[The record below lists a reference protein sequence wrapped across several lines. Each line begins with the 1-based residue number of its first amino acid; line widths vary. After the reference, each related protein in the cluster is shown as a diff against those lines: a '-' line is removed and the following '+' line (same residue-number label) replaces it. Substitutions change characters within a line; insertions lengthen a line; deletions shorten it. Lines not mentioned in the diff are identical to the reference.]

1 MQPIY
6 VKNVK
11 NTYFDCTIKKANAK
25 FFLIIVALRTM
36 FPGTVA
42 SITTGNGSI
51 PLPVLRSTPKALQ
64 IHFTRSSPQNCALH
78 NFCGSPLPKVSFAI
92 GERDSGDREEFMI
105 GNLTHRK
112 NGFYSSKKVE

>member
-11 NTYFDCTIKKANAK
+11 NTYFDCTIKKTNAK

-42 SITTGNGSI
+42 RITGTNVLHTFAFFGRSAPKI
-51 PLPVLRSTPKALQ
+51 PGKL
-64 IHFTRSSPQNCALH
+64 
-78 NFCGSPLPKVSFAI
+78 SFAPPGTDGVD
-92 GERDSGDREEFMI
+92 GEAA
-105 GNLTHRK
+105 
-112 NGFYSSKKVE
+112 